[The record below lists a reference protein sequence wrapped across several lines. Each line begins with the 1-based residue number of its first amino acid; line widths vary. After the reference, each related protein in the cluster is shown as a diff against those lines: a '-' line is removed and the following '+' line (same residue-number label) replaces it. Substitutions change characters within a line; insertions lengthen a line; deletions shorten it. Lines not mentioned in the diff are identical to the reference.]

1 MICFIH
7 LYSCSSQPI
16 SIHLHSLPF
25 IRKFPDS
32 LTLLSAIWSRQLQFK
47 LLAGPTRM
55 RSTKTKARLPIAT
68 LSAPS
73 DFPTL
78 AMQSSAYQ
86 ASPTTKQR
94 VPTRSDRMDRSQLGR
109 FEFGGVPMG
118 FPASVLNFRTF
129 GHRTSSNHLPKFQQG
144 AVKMMCWRWLLPALK
159 GLLLP
164 TIYWRH
170 PVTLPLRL
178 PTSQGQVCQ
187 SWI

>member
-68 LSAPS
+68 WSAPS

-78 AMQSSAYQ
+78 A
-86 ASPTTKQR
+86 
-94 VPTRSDRMDRSQLGR
+94 
-109 FEFGGVPMG
+109 
-118 FPASVLNFRTF
+118 
-129 GHRTSSNHLPKFQQG
+129 LPKFGVPSIPNNETTCPYKVGQD
-144 AVKMMCWRWLLPALK
+144 
-159 GLLLP
+159 
-164 TIYWRH
+164 
-170 PVTLPLRL
+170 
-178 PTSQGQVCQ
+178 GQVPA
-187 SWI
+187 